1 MEVSEEEFKEEDED
15 DSIVEIREMERPA
28 DVHEEETRKK
38 EEPEESSTEAPAAAL
53 ESDEDKQRQDE
64 EDERIETESSSNPA
78 VNEWDH
84 MDMVGISVI
93 FITRNSATNN
103 CQLQS

>member
-15 DSIVEIREMERPA
+15 DSIVEIQEMERPA
-28 DVHEEETRKK
+28 DVHEDETKKK
-38 EEPEESSTEAPAAAL
+38 EEPEESSTEAQAAAL
-53 ESDEDKQRQDE
+53 ESDEERQDE
-64 EDERIETESSSNPA
+64 EDERKEPEASSTPA

-93 FITRNSATNN
+93 FINRKSATNMIICN
-103 CQLQS
+103 CCR